1 MTLKKLCAGTAPSAG
16 SLSGYLTHVVNC
28 DSLSHV
34 KLVDIE
40 TLVSL
45 PSLGTA
51 LQRSKTPIHSPAV
64 TRPYLPFNLI
74 GKILME

>member
-1 MTLKKLCAGTAPSAG
+1 MTLKKLCAGTAQSAG

-45 PSLGTA
+45 PSVGTA
-51 LQRSKTPIHSPAV
+51 LARSQSFSEVKPQSIA
-64 TRPYLPFNLI
+64 LL
-74 GKILME
+74 